1 MLTTNIKDIISIDM
15 SMIQIDDYSSSF
27 QSEVSVSTY
36 NFNSTVVIDFKS
48 LWFQN
53 ADWDKFGQKLSE
65 DVMAI
70 DAYLSDMSSEMQI
83 HLKSIENKIS
93 LAFWSSRD
101 FQNSSLLFQYKKDLD
116 FDQFAILKNAFLGF
130 EKWW

>member
-15 SMIQIDDYSSSF
+15 SLIQIDDYSASF
-27 QSEVSVSTY
+27 QTEVVISIY
-36 NFNSTVVIDFKS
+36 NFSSTAVINFES

-53 ADWDKFGQKLSE
+53 ADWDKFVSKLNE
-65 DVMAI
+65 DIMKI
-70 DAYLSDMSSEMQI
+70 DAFLSDMSSEMEI
-83 HLKSIENKIS
+83 YLKSIENKIS
-93 LAFWSSRD
+93 LAFRSSRD
-101 FQNSSLLFQYKKDLD
+101 FQNSSLLLQYKKELD